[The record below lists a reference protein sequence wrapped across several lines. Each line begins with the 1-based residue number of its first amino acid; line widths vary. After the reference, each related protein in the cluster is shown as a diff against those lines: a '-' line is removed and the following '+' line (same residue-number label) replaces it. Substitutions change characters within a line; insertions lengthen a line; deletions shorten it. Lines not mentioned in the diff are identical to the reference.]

1 MRDKK
6 RIDRFLK
13 KLRLLWSRMPDL
25 RFGQIVEGYLFT
37 ELTRLWH
44 QEDDLTEEI
53 LDKYLKRMGEIE

>member
-1 MRDKK
+1 MRDKR
-6 RIDRFLK
+6 RISRILK

-37 ELTRLWH
+37 ELTKLWH
-44 QEDDLTEEI
+44 QEDDITEEI